1 MFAYKPVSK
10 GPKNPDGPFVINY
23 TGFLLSM
30 TAINIILDAIV
41 VCMPLSVIQTLHV
54 LSPQSSGFW
63 NLSTGLVVSCVHSA
77 ILHAYTNSASPAALL
92 PQRYGFTILES

>member
-1 MFAYKPVSK
+1 MFEYKPVSK

-41 VCMPLSVIQTLHV
+41 VCMPLSVIQTLHM
-54 LSPQSSGFW
+54 SSARKLRCLESFYW
-63 NLSTGLVVSCVHSA
+63 AC
-77 ILHAYTNSASPAALL
+77 PALL
-92 PQRYGFTILES
+92 PQRYGSNILES